1 MKVPHHYCQ
10 KIIIFVEWLKNIYEV
25 EVLNKLKSTRGK
37 VHGFLGMTLD
47 FSKPVKVAV
56 DIKNMLNGLL
66 NIFQLI

>member
-1 MKVPHHYCQ
+1 MIK
-10 KIIIFVEWLKNIYEV
+10 KIYEV

-37 VHGFLGMTLD
+37 VHGFLGITLD
-47 FSKPVKVAV
+47 FSKLVKVAV